1 MHTTPVRNTRRFQ
14 TLLRDK
20 FTDAAAVS
28 VLQVSKNINCEA
40 DAAHCCSSH
49 ASRVGPQV
57 HEQEQITGFAPS
69 NTHPLSPH
77 AIKQYGSHLPDCPSW
92 LFLASDL
99 CSRLSNQ
106 LTKCQKHKTVND
118 GLKQARLKQHAQQRT
133 LNDGF
138 KQARLKQH
146 AQQRTLNDG
155 LKQARLKQYTQQRTV
170 IDGSKEACLKQQAQQ
185 SRPHTA
191 C

>member
-1 MHTTPVRNTRRFQ
+1 MRNTRRFQ

-20 FTDAAAVS
+20 FTDAAALS
-28 VLQVSKNINCEA
+28 VLQININCEA

-49 ASRVGPQV
+49 AVEWALDFMNRSRQQALPQV
-57 HEQEQITGFAPS
+57 L
-69 NTHPLSPH
+69 HPLSPH
-77 AIKQYGSHLPDCPSW
+77 AIKWCGSHLPDCPSGP
-92 LFLASDL
+92 LFASDL
-99 CSRLSNQ
+99 CTWLVNQ
-106 LTKCQKHKTVND
+106 LTEHQERKTVND

-133 LNDGF
+133 VNDGF

-155 LKQARLKQYTQQRTV
+155 LKQARLKQHTQQRTL
-170 IDGSKEACLKQQAQQ
+170 IDGSKEACLKQHAQQ